1 MLYFVEHSK
10 FTSQI
15 WTFLSIKAVS
25 VTVSGGK
32 CQLSNGVFDSICNL
46 SILLF
51 EEVSNDSQ
59 YLPNNFTFLKIESS
73 CSCKQKTIFLQKF
86 TKER

>member
-1 MLYFVEHSK
+1 M
-10 FTSQI
+10 
-15 WTFLSIKAVS
+15 
-25 VTVSGGK
+25 SGGK

-73 CSCKQKTIFLQKF
+73 CSCKQKTIFFAEIYKGAEGL
-86 TKER
+86 

>member
-15 WTFLSIKAVS
+15 WTFLSIKGVS

-59 YLPNNFTFLKIESS
+59 YLPNNFTFSKLNHLVNNKKKNFVINLRRS
-73 CSCKQKTIFLQKF
+73 
-86 TKER
+86 